1 MASSFLTPILEKP
14 ATRWSLRDV
23 RSGLAI
29 ATRIEIAFDSAS
41 RRKGL
46 LGRIGLA
53 DDTALVLAPCS
64 SIHTFF
70 MRFAIDVLFLDRR
83 GRVVKASPDVR
94 PWRIRIAPRSFAVVE
109 LSSGKLERIGTRVGD
124 VVELAAE

>member
-1 MASSFLTPILEKP
+1 VASSFLTPILESP
-14 ATRWSLRDV
+14 ATRWTLRDV
-23 RSGLAI
+23 TSRRAI

-46 LGRIGLA
+46 LGRTELA

-70 MRFAIDVLFLDRR
+70 MRFAIDVLFVDRR
-83 GRVVKASPDVR
+83 GRVVKASPHVP
-94 PWRIRIAPRSFAVVE
+94 PWRIRIAWRSFAVVE

-124 VVELAAE
+124 LVELAAE